1 MTDLKSKL
9 AAFSDV
15 DRDRKRA
22 LLRDL
27 VELLNRQADRGEG
40 SSDSF
45 HDPELAALTVQLS
58 DAQVRLIAEKV
69 GPVLLDFNEAEDVRA
84 TAAFVLGKTHTV
96 ESLGAIIQV
105 IASSAR
111 LPREIARQCAFA
123 FDVLADV
130 LADHNQG
137 LDLDAIG
144 KDFERHNIPWNTATH
159 QVAVDD
165 L

>member
-9 AAFSDV
+9 AALSGADQ
-15 DRDRKRA
+15 DRKRA
-22 LLRDL
+22 FLRDL

-40 SSDSF
+40 SSNSF
-45 HDPELAALTVQLS
+45 HDPELAALPVRLS

-69 GPVLLDFNEAEDVRA
+69 GPVLLDFDEEDDVRA

-96 ESLGAIIQV
+96 ESLEAITQA
-105 IASSAR
+105 IASPAR

-123 FDVLADV
+123 FDGLADI
-130 LADHNQG
+130 LADQSQG

-144 KDFERHNIPWNTATH
+144 KDFVRHNIPWDAATRR
-159 QVAVDD
+159 VAVDD